1 MSLVAVAIRSAPDW
15 SRGFRLIVPLSLGT
29 IFTLLVF
36 WLMMT
41 NKAPWQVNS
50 FLRWLGFFAIVL
62 MFIIRT
68 NGVWY
73 GLTLLGANTL

>member
-1 MSLVAVAIRSAPDW
+1 MSLVAVAIRSAPRLVTRFPPYC
-15 SRGFRLIVPLSLGT
+15 SAFSGNHLHTVGFLAGDDQQS
-29 IFTLLVF
+29 TLASQL
-36 WLMMT
+36 
-41 NKAPWQVNS
+41 